1 MDSEYLEAYL
11 ADELDEIGRRQVE
24 HALRY
29 DSHLRTSFLVQAQM
43 EAALRALLGSDATTR
58 RVEFDQ
64 GVIARLRSEGAS
76 DHRGFAKSVLTEIVE
91 EREKLR
97 PTRWPD
103 LVKTGLISAA
113 ASIALLLTLQAIVF
127 RESPRGS
134 GQRKEAATRGFA
146 ARIEQSDNVKWA
158 ASSEGSIRED
168 GWLSTGFLKIESGSI
183 LIAFNSGATA
193 VVEGPSEL
201 SIESGNRMFL
211 KSGRL
216 SAEVPPAASGFTVN
230 TPRLNAVDIGTRF
243 GVTVEGNGDSELH
256 VMQGEVEVSRASGNS
271 VPTLVVEGL
280 ALRADSRTRSE
291 LKPIPYS
298 GDRFRLQVG
307 MPSLPQP
314 ALRYTFDEST
324 SMIVEDSGMKPFL
337 DVSMIAAGEMGQ
349 SPRRSPG
356 RSGGGLVFQPGET
369 LNVTL
374 SRDFRLE
381 EPHTIAF
388 WIKLPPKIGRGS
400 QEKILH
406 YGQEGLSWEISC
418 NLNSETGVRGAL
430 KVDCPDGYVI
440 GSTDLGD
447 GNWHHVA
454 YRFIGG
460 AGDDLATHL
469 QLFVDGKPETI
480 SDYQSGSMRAGGVGN
495 LRLGGDLTHGFQ
507 GWIDELTLFR
517 EAVPTATI
525 QQLYD

>member
-1 MDSEYLEAYL
+1 MDSEHLEAYL
-11 ADELDEIGRRQVE
+11 AGELDENGRVKVE
-24 HALRY
+24 RALRH
-29 DSHLRTSFLVQAQM
+29 DSHLRTSFLIQAQM
-43 EAALRALLGSDATTR
+43 EAALKVLLGPGTATR
-58 RVEFDQ
+58 QVEFDR
-64 GVIARLRSEGAS
+64 GVIARLRSEGAG

-97 PTRWPD
+97 PIRWPD
-103 LVKTGLISAA
+103 LIKTGIISAA
-113 ASIALLLTLQAIVF
+113 ASIALLLALQAIVF

-134 GQRKEAATRGFA
+134 GQKKDAIAEGFT
-146 ARIEQSDNVKWA
+146 ARVEQSDNVKWA
-158 ASSEGSIRED
+158 AASKAQIRED
-168 GWLSTGFLKIESGSI
+168 GWLTTGFLKIESGSI

-216 SAEVPPAASGFTVN
+216 SADVPPAASGFTVN
-230 TPRLNAVDIGTRF
+230 TPRLNAIDIGTRF

-256 VMQGEVEVSRASGNS
+256 VMQGKVEVSRASGNS

-291 LKPIPYS
+291 LKPIPYA
-298 GDRFRLQVG
+298 GERFRLRVG
-307 MPSLPQP
+307 NPSLPEP
-314 ALRYTFDEST
+314 ALRYAFDEST
-324 SMIVEDSGMKPFL
+324 GTIVEDSGTKPLL
-337 DVSMIAAGEMGQ
+337 DVPMITSGELDH
-349 SPRRSPG
+349 SPRRSSG

-369 LNVTL
+369 LDVSL
-374 SRDFRLE
+374 SREFKLE

-388 WIKLPPKIGRGS
+388 WVKLPPKIGRS
-400 QEKILH
+400 NQEQILQ
-406 YGQEGLSWEISC
+406 YGQDGLSWEISC
-418 NLNSETGVRGAL
+418 NLESGAGVRGAL

-460 AGDDLATHL
+460 AGNDIATHL

-480 SDYQSGSMRAGGVGN
+480 SDYRSGSIKAGRAGN
-495 LRLGGDLTHGFQ
+495 LRLGSDQSHGFQ
-507 GWIDELTLFR
+507 GWIDDLTLFR
-517 EAVPTATI
+517 EAVSTQTI
-525 QQLYD
+525 QQLND